1 MKKLFSIL
9 TLLFFAAVSGIAQDT
24 IVLKNGDTLSGKILK
39 QSPEHIFFKS
49 AAFGSISL
57 SPRDISEIRIS
68 TEQLGEISV
77 PAEAIPKAEGTSGNL
92 PKVAAKKPPKAANKK
107 APPKKS
113 AWSGQAGLAIAMRE
127 KTSSNQN
134 GVYKDEEY
142 ETYKVYGNVNWK
154 GERNNLR
161 WAWTYRYSEDE
172 YRIRDDFFNVT
183 QNYKHSFRNDNLFA
197 SAKTLYQRDY
207 NRRIENEYLQTAEL
221 GIKWFG
227 KDSKLKLST
236 SAGGGYHSYERLDRT
251 RTTTTSV
258 SEPKFI
264 FDESF
269 RWDIINTLALTQK
282 YTHLGDLENYHF
294 IFSAGVENKL
304 VRDLFVRLEYR
315 LDRDTEVFYDD
326 KGYYDKALLT
336 SLLYK
341 F

>member
-1 MKKLFSIL
+1 MKKIISSLIIL
-9 TLLFFAAVSGIAQDT
+9 LMATLTGIAQDT
-24 IVLKNGDTLSGKILK
+24 IVLNNGDTLTGKILK
-39 QSPEHIFFKS
+39 QSPEHIYFKS

-68 TEQLGEISV
+68 DEQLGEISI
-77 PAEAIPKAEGTSGNL
+77 PEEAIPKAEGTKGNL
-92 PKVAAKKPPKAANKK
+92 PKVDTKKPVIAAKKKPA
-107 APPKKS
+107 PKKS

-134 GVYKDEEY
+134 GVIKDEKY

-161 WAWTYRYSEDE
+161 WVWTYRYSEDE

-183 QNYKHSFRNDNLFA
+183 QNYKHSFQNDNLFA
-197 SAKTLYQRDY
+197 SAKTLYQQDY
-207 NRRIENEYLQTAEL
+207 NRRIENEFLQTAEI

-227 KDSKLKLST
+227 KDSKVKLST
-236 SAGGGYHSYERLDRT
+236 SAGGGYHAYDRLDSS
-251 RTTTTSV
+251 RTTSTSV

-282 YTHLGDLENYHF
+282 YTHLGDLTNYHF